1 MRALRLATLTLIT
14 LVLASCT
21 ATGLSSGTPVER
33 RQAIL
38 EMREEVF
45 TELFQIKPDVRAQLN
60 SAAGHAVFSNANVNI
75 IFASFGGG
83 RGVVQDNAT
92 GDEIFMRMGEIGI
105 GLGAG
110 IKEFRA
116 VFIFHDQDA
125 LARFVD
131 EGWSF
136 GGQVDAAA
144 KAGDLGAAASGEAIL
159 DNVSIYQLTQSGL
172 ALQATLIGTR
182 YWKDADLN

>member
-1 MRALRLATLTLIT
+1 MRALRSVILSLIT

-21 ATGLSSGTPVER
+21 ATGLNSGTPVER

-45 TELFQIKPDVRAQLN
+45 AELFRIKPDVRAQLS

-83 RGVVQDNAT
+83 RGVLQDNAT
-92 GDEIFMRMGEIGI
+92 GDETFMRMGEIGI

-110 IKEFRA
+110 VKDFRA
-116 VFIFHDQDA
+116 VFVFHDEE
-125 LARFVD
+125 L
-131 EGWSF
+131 
-136 GGQVDAAA
+136 
-144 KAGDLGAAASGEAIL
+144 
-159 DNVSIYQLTQSGL
+159 
-172 ALQATLIGTR
+172 
-182 YWKDADLN
+182 